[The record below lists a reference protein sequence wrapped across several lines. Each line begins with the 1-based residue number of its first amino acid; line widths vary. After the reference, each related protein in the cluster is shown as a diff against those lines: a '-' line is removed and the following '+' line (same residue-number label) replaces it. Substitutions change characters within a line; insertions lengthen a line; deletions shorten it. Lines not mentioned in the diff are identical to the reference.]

1 MIVEFSVYDTSDY
14 SVEHLLDS
22 SNNLRLIQE
31 FEVGNQ
37 AGGLEDYLKYQ
48 AENDERNNNS
58 RTYLVK
64 DVVTGELVGYFSLR
78 TGLITIQV
86 TGDSFD
92 SFPAIELANLAVN
105 KKYKD
110 AHPNAT
116 ELGFYTFR
124 KFILPISRC
133 MAKYVG
139 VNSLYI
145 YALPEEKLIR
155 HYQKMGFSRLPASQE
170 KFVQHHVKPKYDEG
184 CIFMYQIL

>member
-1 MIVEFSVYDTSDY
+1 MIVEFSVYDTPDY

-64 DVVTGELVGYFSLR
+64 DVVTGELVCYFSLR

-92 SFPAIELANLAVN
+92 SFPAIERANLAVN
-105 KKYKD
+105 K
-110 AHPNAT
+110 
-116 ELGFYTFR
+116 E
-124 KFILPISRC
+124 I
-133 MAKYVG
+133 
-139 VNSLYI
+139 
-145 YALPEEKLIR
+145 
-155 HYQKMGFSRLPASQE
+155 
-170 KFVQHHVKPKYDEG
+170 
-184 CIFMYQIL
+184 